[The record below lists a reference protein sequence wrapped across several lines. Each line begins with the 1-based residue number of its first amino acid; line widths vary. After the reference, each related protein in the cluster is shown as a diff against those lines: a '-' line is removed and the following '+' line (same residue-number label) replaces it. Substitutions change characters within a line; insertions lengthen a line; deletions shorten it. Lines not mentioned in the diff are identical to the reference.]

1 MLKPGGA
8 ETSGG
13 RGAALQMLQVSHHV
27 SSPAAVSGRR
37 GAKGE
42 VKEVW
47 GGEWSLGK
55 DQGVDTGGDETALTS
70 AGPHLVFAVHFLS
83 IV

>member
-13 RGAALQMLQVSHHV
+13 GGGAALQMLQVSHHV

-42 VKEVW
+42 VKEEGLGVESGVGERIW
-47 GGEWSLGK
+47 G
-55 DQGVDTGGDETALTS
+55 
-70 AGPHLVFAVHFLS
+70 
-83 IV
+83 